1 MSGISMGKE
10 WLSMEL
16 EGGYERH
23 RTSLGGLHQQAV
35 GLSRVKGSSS
45 GVLRNEVGKSRSA

>member
-1 MSGISMGKE
+1 MGKE

-23 RTSLGGLHQQAV
+23 RTSLGGIHQQAV